1 MTRLLAAFLTALSLA
16 LFGCGTDGG
25 SPLSMHVIVLN
36 TLPQPEGGKWNDLLG
51 RPLIAIEY
59 ATRPGTGVG
68 GRTLY
73 LYDARSGECR
83 TVAHAPSSPGDPML
97 IAWAPCK

>member
-1 MTRLLAAFLTALSLA
+1 MTRMLGGFLAAVSLA
-16 LFGCGTDGG
+16 LSGCRADGP

-36 TLPQPEGGKWNDLLG
+36 SSPQPDGGKWNDLLG

-59 ATRPGTGVG
+59 AARRDTGVG

-83 TVAHAPSSPGDPML
+83 TVVHAPGSPGDPMV